1 MKIDI
6 LQADYRNSE
15 HARALVALLDM
26 YARDAMGGGHGLS
39 DYAKENVVAGLARC
53 PTAFSVLAFADSQPA
68 GLVNCFEGFSTFAC
82 KPLVNIHDVAVANA
96 YRRQGIAQKM
106 MMYVEQ
112 IAQQRGC
119 CKLTLEVLQGNHGA
133 QHMYLKLGYAGYQL
147 DAETGGALFWQK
159 YLDA

>member
-6 LQADYRNSE
+6 IQADYRNSE

-39 DYAKENVVAGLARC
+39 DYAKQNVVAELARC
-53 PTAFSVLAFADSQPA
+53 PTAFSVLAFADGQAA

-82 KPLVNIHDVAVANA
+82 KPLINIHDVAVANA
-96 YRRQGIAQKM
+96 YRRRGIAQKM
-106 MMYVEQ
+106 MAYVEQ

-133 QHMYLKLGYAGYQL
+133 RHMYLKLGYAGYQL
-147 DAETGGALFWQK
+147 DAETGDALFWQK
-159 YLDA
+159 HLDN